1 MYAGKVQYL
10 VLAALSF
17 KDSVTAVFIDHR
29 VYWSQG
35 LYITHKTMYVYCQC
49 IVSFPGSTMSLV
61 AGASIGGLLAYGAWQ
76 MSQNPRNFLLS
87 FGEYTSSL

>member
-29 VYWSQG
+29 VYCSQG
-35 LYITHKTMYVYCQC
+35 LYITHKTICMLT
-49 IVSFPGSTMSLV
+49 VSV
-61 AGASIGGLLAYGAWQ
+61 LLY
-76 MSQNPRNFLLS
+76 RF
-87 FGEYTSSL
+87 